1 MTTTPSGL
9 RVKPGDPVAS
19 STLRSRMTGTTRSR
33 STTPGPLLTVVADLV
48 DEIET
53 TTPSGLRVKPGDP
66 VASSTLR
73 SRVTGT
79 AGQSRWSSSPWWM
92 TS

>member
-1 MTTTPSGL
+1 MVEQS
-9 RVKPGDPVAS
+9 
-19 STLRSRMTGTTRSR
+19 
-33 STTPGPLLTVVADLV
+33 VVDDLV

-79 AGQSRWSSSPWWM
+79 ASQSTMVEQSVVDDLVDEIDDDHPFRSPGEAG
-92 TS
+92 